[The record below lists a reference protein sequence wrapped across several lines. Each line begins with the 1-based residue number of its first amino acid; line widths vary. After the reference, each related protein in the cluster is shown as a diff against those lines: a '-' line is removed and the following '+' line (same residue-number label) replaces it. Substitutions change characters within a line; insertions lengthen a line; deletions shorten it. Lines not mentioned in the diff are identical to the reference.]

1 MLNWRNPQKLFGDR
15 VGIVTMCNEYSII
28 RAVESD
34 VYELCAKR
42 GVIWYALEKSKDK
55 DFLMMQAEKH
65 NEDR

>member
-1 MLNWRNPQKLFGDR
+1 MLNWRKPKKLFGDR

-42 GVIWYALEKSKDK
+42 GVIWYTLEFSEDK
-55 DFLMMQAEKH
+55 DFLKAQAEKH
-65 NEDR
+65 NNSR